1 MNLVVLSGYLT
12 QDVEIKTTQN
22 GKAVAN
28 FQMGVSDPY
37 DEETTFAR
45 CVVWGESA
53 KNLGKYLKKGSFLE
67 VTGKMK
73 NKSYEKDGQKRY
85 YTEIQ
90 CNHIEYG
97 PKKGRAE

>member
-12 QDVEIKTTQN
+12 QDVEVKTTQN
-22 GKAVAN
+22 GKTVAN
-28 FQMGVSDPY
+28 FQMGVSDSY
-37 DEETTFAR
+37 DEETTYAR

-53 KNLGKYLKKGSFLE
+53 KNLSKYLKKGSFLE

-73 NKSYEKDGQKRY
+73 NRSYEKDGQKRY
-85 YTEIQ
+85 FTEIL

-97 PKKGRAE
+97 PKKG